1 MKILSNQFED
11 QYLIPVAHMV
21 DRHRHKTTINKFKNP
36 KQAMTRSER
45 MHSYLLTLWILFHS
59 FSHLNKFATWKP
71 QVHSFVIF
79 LKKNLISKVWTLFS
93 FLIVWLHGLAREN

>member
-45 MHSYLLTLWILFHS
+45 MHSYLLTL
-59 FSHLNKFATWKP
+59 
-71 QVHSFVIF
+71 
-79 LKKNLISKVWTLFS
+79 
-93 FLIVWLHGLAREN
+93 